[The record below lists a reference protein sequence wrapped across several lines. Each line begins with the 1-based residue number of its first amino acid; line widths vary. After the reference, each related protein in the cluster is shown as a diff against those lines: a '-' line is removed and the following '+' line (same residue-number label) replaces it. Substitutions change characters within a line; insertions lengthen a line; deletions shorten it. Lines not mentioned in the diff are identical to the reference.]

1 VNQYPVQKIKAGSRR
16 KKLDLIAGMNPE
28 WRDLHDELSP

>member
-28 WRDLHDELSP
+28 WRDLYDELSP